1 MNIAAHPCASPACIT
16 AMQYM
21 PRSSY
26 SPKSTSSFQSQK
38 PSTDISLSGVQDSW
52 ILLLSPPHFSS
63 SPPRRLFWLFWCLEV
78 FSGNT
83 SRSDVGVPD
92 TLLLLPLLSSHSSF
106 TLRLSLNQDNSSLQ
120 RGERERERARVSESE
135 RGGFLWWQYWWRMWV
150 KRLYPQSSQDT
161 PYETRQPPQTNN
173 MKHGRTYKDGGR
185 SRDSFSVIYSM
196 TLKQWTVNLSL
207 TCAGNHNVRLIF
219 HQKEIVIFAR
229 QYF

>member
-16 AMQYM
+16 AMQHM

-52 ILLLSPPHFSS
+52 ILLPSPPHFSS
-63 SPPRRLFWLFWCLEV
+63 SPPRRRFWLFWCLEV

-120 RGERERERARVSESE
+120 RGEREREWARASEGVFSDD
-135 RGGFLWWQYWWRMWV
+135 
-150 KRLYPQSSQDT
+150 SI
-161 PYETRQPPQTNN
+161 
-173 MKHGRTYKDGGR
+173 DGGCEWTGSTHNPLKIR
-185 SRDSFSVIYSM
+185 HTKPDNHHKQTTWNTGEHIKMEDGAVI
-196 TLKQWTVNLSL
+196 LSL
-207 TCAGNHNVRLIF
+207 SYTVWH
-219 HQKEIVIFAR
+219 
-229 QYF
+229 